1 MYVPKHF
8 AWDDRAE
15 IAALIGAHNFGLL
28 VTDSAAGLEA
38 THLPFLYDAD
48 LGDESHP
55 GGRLLGHIARANPQC
70 KAIEALAV
78 EDGEALAVFQGPHAY
93 VSPNWYASGG
103 KVPTWNYQAVHLYG
117 TPRPLDPAATSAL
130 MERLVE
136 IHEAPLATPWS
147 LAELDER
154 KRRGLENAI
163 LAFEIPVTRLEA
175 KAKLSQ
181 DKPAEDALSAA
192 MGIADAFAEDPL
204 AQATAAEM
212 RRRAAER
219 D

>member
-8 AWDDRAE
+8 AWEDRAE
-15 IAALIGAHNFGLL
+15 IAALIRAHNFGLL
-28 VTDSAAGLEA
+28 VTHTAAGLEA
-38 THLPFLYDAD
+38 THLPFLYDPD
-48 LGDESHP
+48 DRDEGFP

-70 KAIEALAV
+70 KAIEALAA
-78 EDGEALAVFQGPHAY
+78 ESGEALAVFQGPHAY
-93 VSPNWYASGG
+93 VSPNWYATGG
-103 KVPTWNYQAVHLYG
+103 KVPSWNYQAVHLYG
-117 TPRPLDPAATSAL
+117 PPLPLDTAATSAF
-130 MERLVE
+130 MQRLVE
-136 IHEAPLATPWS
+136 VHETPLTAPWS
-147 LAELDER
+147 LAEFDEG
-154 KRRGLENAI
+154 KRRGMENAI
-163 LAFEIPVTRLEA
+163 LAFEIPVIRLEA

-212 RRRAAER
+212 RRRAAAR

>member
-8 AWDDRAE
+8 AWEDRAE
-15 IAALIGAHNFGLL
+15 IAALIAAHNFGLL
-28 VTDSAAGLEA
+28 VTHSAAGLEA
-38 THLPFLYDAD
+38 THLPFLYDP
-48 LGDESHP
+48 DEGP
-55 GGRLLGHIARANPQC
+55 NGRLLGHIARANPQC
-70 KAIEALAV
+70 KAIEALA
-78 EDGEALAVFQGPHAY
+78 EEGGEALTVFHGPHAY
-93 VSPNWYASGG
+93 VSPNWYATGG

-117 TPRPLDPAATSAL
+117 TPAPLDQAATSAL

-136 IHEAPLATPWS
+136 THETPLAAPWS
-147 LAELDER
+147 LGSLEAR
-154 KRRGLENAI
+154 TRQGLENAI
-163 LAFEIPVTRLEA
+163 LAFEIPVSRLEA

-192 MGIADAFAEDPL
+192 MGIADASPEDPL

-212 RRRAAER
+212 RRRAMER

>member
-1 MYVPKHF
+1 MYVPPHF
-8 AWDDRAE
+8 TWEDRAE
-15 IAALIGAHNFGLL
+15 IAALIERHNFGLL
-28 VTDSAAGLEA
+28 VTQSAAGLEA
-38 THLPFLYDAD
+38 THLPFLYDEED
-48 LGDESHP
+48 GP
-55 GGRLLGHIARANPQC
+55 QGRLLGHIARANPQC
-70 KAIEALAV
+70 AAIEALAA
-78 EDGEALAVFQGPHAY
+78 EGGEALAIFQGPHAY
-93 VSPNWYASGG
+93 VSPNWCATGG

-117 TPRPLDPAATSAL
+117 TPQPLDKAATSAL
-130 MERLVE
+130 MQRLVE
-136 IHEAPLATPWS
+136 THEAPLAAPWS
-147 LAELDER
+147 LASLDER

-192 MGIADAFAEDPL
+192 MGIADAFVEDPL